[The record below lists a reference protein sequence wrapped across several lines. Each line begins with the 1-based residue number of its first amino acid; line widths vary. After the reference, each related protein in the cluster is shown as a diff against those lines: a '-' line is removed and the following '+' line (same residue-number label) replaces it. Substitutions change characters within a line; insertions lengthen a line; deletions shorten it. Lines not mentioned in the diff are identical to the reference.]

1 MANYL
6 IKDTTLTGLADNIR
20 RIKNITSTMSATD
33 MVEYLDGITVRTS
46 SNLSASGATVTV
58 PAGYYRSQ
66 ATKSVTTAT
75 QATPSISVST
85 AGLITASATQTAGYV
100 AAGTKSATKQLSVQ
114 AAKTVTPTL
123 SEQTAVTAN
132 VYTTGAIKVAAMPTA
147 TQATPTISVNSS
159 GLITASAT
167 QTAGY
172 VSAGTKSGTQQL
184 TTQAAKTVTPS
195 DAEQTAVAAGVYTTG
210 AVKVA
215 AMPSVA
221 RANTTL
227 TGAADDSKDTITY
240 TASNNQ
246 GTGYV
251 TGANK
256 TATKTVTLTASG
268 ATVTASDGTA
278 SVSKSVATA
287 TQATPSATIDSSTGK
302 VTATATQS
310 AGYVTAGTKTGEL
323 QLTTQAAKTVT
334 PSTSS
339 QTAVAAGRYTTGA
352 VTVAAIPSN
361 YKDTSDANAAA
372 VDIVTSK
379 TAYVNGSKI
388 TGTNPY
394 VKSTTDTAV
403 NTQATLISQAST
415 TLAGKVAGGGSSDT
429 SDATALPTDLAA
441 GKTAYA
447 KGVKITGTVE
457 ETDWFEEY
465 ADGVSYSNGRVVLE
479 GLQHAATGPQR
490 QIVNYG
496 ARLNAAASEFGNAT
510 AADVASGKTFT
521 SASGL
526 KVVGTKQDTGLQL
539 VAAPA
544 YELVGVMNY
553 THDSP
558 FGFYKSTTSGYTDYY
573 ENNNKGYDDT
583 AAYCEC
589 YFNVWTTCNVSFNV
603 MNNAEQN
610 WDYGMVSPLDTA
622 FNSDYSNALY
632 NYKSVTHSAPV
643 TITFNNVAPGQH
655 HVCFRYVKD
664 SSQSSNSD
672 CFRFRLNAAPNTA
685 QVLSDSAK
693 ALVRTY
699 EHEVAPYNI
708 RSGATILGVTGTYD
722 NSVKSCSIEVID
734 CDSRAYWVRPY
745 AGSLLYQMMTEEDY
759 DYTMNNVACDSL
771 FAIYAPNCWF
781 DYSNWDYSDEI
792 TLIMTNEHWAIFA
805 APSTANYSG
814 HITWYGGNG

>member
-6 IKDTTLTGLADNIR
+6 IKDTTLVSLADNIR

-33 MVEYLDGITVRTS
+33 MVEYLEGITVRTS

-66 ATKSVTTAT
+66 ASKSVTTAT

-100 AAGTKSATKQLSVQ
+100 
-114 AAKTVTPTL
+114 
-123 SEQTAVTAN
+123 
-132 VYTTGAIKVAAMPTA
+132 
-147 TQATPTISVNSS
+147 
-159 GLITASAT
+159 
-167 QTAGY
+167 
-172 VSAGTKSGTQQL
+172 SAGTKSGTKQL
-184 TTQAAKTVTPS
+184 TTQAAKTVTPTTS
-195 DAEQTAVAAGVYTTG
+195 EQTAVASGVYTTG

-215 AMPSVA
+215 AMPTVE
-221 RANTTL
+221 RASTTISTSANSSAGIL
-227 TGAADDSKDTITY
+227 TL

-256 TATKTVTLTASG
+256 TATKTVTLSISDATA
-268 ATVTASDGTA
+268 TASDGSV
-278 SVSKSVATA
+278 SVSKTIPSTQLAQPTISLGATGLITAKVTQNTSGYISGGEKSSTRQLA
-287 TQATPSATIDSSTGK
+287 TQAATTI
-302 VTATATQS
+302 
-310 AGYVTAGTKTGEL
+310 
-323 QLTTQAAKTVT
+323 T
-334 PSTSS
+334 PSTSE
-339 QTAVAAGRYTTGA
+339 QTAVATNVYTLGDIK
-352 VTVAAIPSN
+352 VAAIPSN

-379 TAYVNGSKI
+379 TAYVNGTKI

-403 NTQATLISQAST
+403 NTQAGLISEAST
-415 TLAGKVAGGGSSDT
+415 ALAGKVAGGGSSDT
-429 SDATALPTDLAA
+429 SDATALPTDIAA

-479 GLQHAATGPQR
+479 GMQHAAAGPQR

-510 AADVASGKTFT
+510 AADVMSGKTFT

-526 KVVGTKQDTGLQL
+526 KVVGTKQDTGLEL

-558 FGFYKSTTSGYTDYY
+558 FGFYLSTTSGYTDYY
-573 ENNNKGYDDT
+573 ENNNKGEDDT

-589 YFNVWTTCNVSFNV
+589 YFNVWTTCDVSFNV

-643 TITFNNVAPGQH
+643 TITFTNVAPGQH

-672 CFRFRLNAAPNTA
+672 CFRFRLNTAPNTA
-685 QVLSDSAK
+685 YVLSDSAK

-708 RSGATILGVTGTYD
+708 RSGATILGVTGAYD
-722 NSVKSCSIEVID
+722 NSVKGCSIAVNSCE
-734 CDSRAYWVRPY
+734 SRAYWVRPY
-745 AGSLLYQMMTEEDY
+745 AGSLLYQMMTEDDY
-759 DYTMNNVACDSL
+759 NYSMNNVACESI
-771 FAIYAPNCWF
+771 FAIYAPNSWF

-814 HITWYGGNG
+814 YVTWNGGVG

>member
-66 ATKSVTTAT
+66 ATKSVATAT

-100 AAGTKSATKQLSVQ
+100 AAGTKSATKQLTVQ
-114 AAKTVTPTL
+114 EGKTVTPSL

-147 TQATPTISVNSS
+147 TQATPTVSVNSS

-172 VSAGTKSGTQQL
+172 VAAGTKSGTKQL

-195 DAEQTAVAAGVYTTG
+195 DSEQTAVAAGVYTTG

-227 TGAADDSKDTITY
+227 TGAADDTNDTITY

-372 VDIVTSK
+372 VDIVSSK

-403 NTQATLISQAST
+403 NTQATLISEAST
-415 TLAGKVAGGGSSDT
+415 ALAGKVGGTGTSDT
-429 SDATALPTDLAA
+429 ADATALPTDIAA

-447 KGVKITGTVE
+447 RGVKLTG
-457 ETDWFEEY
+457 
-465 ADGVSYSNGRVVLE
+465 VLE
-479 GLQHAATGPQR
+479 EVGYYDSTISEIGADNNGKYVFTAIDTDPSVR
-490 QIVNYG
+490 KIYNYG
-496 ARLNAAASEFGNAT
+496 AVLRMEPNLFGDAT

-521 SASGL
+521 SASGI
-526 KVVGTKQDTGLQL
+526 KITGTKQDTGLEL

-573 ENNNKGYDDT
+573 ENNNKGQDST

-589 YFNVWTTCNVSFNV
+589 YFNVWTTCDVSFNV

-643 TITFNNVAPGQH
+643 TITFTNVAPGQH

-664 SSQSSNSD
+664 GSQSSNSD
-672 CFRFRLNAAPNTA
+672 CFRFRLNTAPNTA
-685 QVLSDSAK
+685 YVLSDSAK

-699 EHEVAPYNI
+699 EHEVNSYNI
-708 RSGATILGVTGTYD
+708 RSGATILGVTGSYD
-722 NSVKSCSIEVID
+722 NSVKNCSITVNN
-734 CDSRAYWVRPY
+734 CDSMAYWTKSNY
-745 AGSLLYQMMTEEDY
+745 GSLIYQMMTTLDS
-759 DYTMNNVACDSL
+759 DYTMSEVACNSVFVIYSPYYSL
-771 FAIYAPNCWF
+771 EAGW
-781 DYSNWDYSDEI
+781 WDYSDEI
-792 TLIMTNEHWAIFA
+792 ALITAGNGYAVFA
-805 APSTANYSG
+805 APSIANYSG
-814 HITWYGGNG
+814 YVTWLQNG